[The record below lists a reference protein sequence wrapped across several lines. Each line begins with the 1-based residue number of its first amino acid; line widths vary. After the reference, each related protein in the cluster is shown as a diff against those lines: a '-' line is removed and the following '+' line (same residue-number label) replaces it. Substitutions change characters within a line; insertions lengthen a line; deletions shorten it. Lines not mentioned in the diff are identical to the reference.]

1 MKKCREFKRWIGND
15 FDFGY
20 LLKME
25 QYKFRRMAKYFNKSR
40 RTVGWENQVRVCKL
54 CDKLISIILE
64 EDSYYNSWL
73 HASYGG
79 NKREEVPFPVHI
91 NTRNWNRFME
101 NTPEPKESKV
111 YVSWCASYRTVKA
124 LYLYNKIRNY
134 KMFSLWD

>member
-40 RTVGWENQVRVCKL
+40 LTVDWEDKVRTCKL

-64 EDSYYNSWL
+64 EDHYYNSWL

-79 NKREEVPFPVHI
+79 NTHEEVLFPVHI
-91 NTRNWNRFME
+91 NTRNWYRFME
-101 NTPEPKESKV
+101 HKPDSKESKV
-111 YVSWCASYRTVKA
+111 YVSWCTYFRTVKA
-124 LYLYNKIRNY
+124 LYLYNKIRSY

>member
-15 FDFGY
+15 FDFSY

-40 RTVGWENQVRVCKL
+40 LTVNWEDQVRVCKL

-64 EDSYYNSWL
+64 EDAYFNSWL

-79 NKREEVPFPVHI
+79 NTHEEVLFPIHI
-91 NTRNWNRFME
+91 NTRNWYRFMGHK
-101 NTPEPKESKV
+101 PDPKECKT
-111 YVSWCASYRTVKA
+111 YVSWCASFRTVKA
-124 LYLYNKIRNY
+124 LYLYNKIRSY